1 MAVVA
6 DRSAFTFLFNSNH
19 ESLGCS
25 YGSVVNPA
33 FFSALLTADGM
44 REECARVYVGDLL
57 AYTWAKRVT
66 AVVTP
71 EKRTG
76 TGVRRG
82 LTQTQE
88 VDKGLWL
95 AILADFALSAG
106 ATTCTFD
113 PSRLPL
119 QLATHDTYMITLSS
133 LSSEV
138 ALRIDEKLAAHP
150 WYFGAMQ
157 LDCGNPLQRNLAC
170 GDLVYAY
177 AYFQG
182 RLALV
187 SYEWDCGECEY
198 GLQEGWWSTLPF
210 ASVFWLRVSG
220 EGDGAVIDEI
230 PIADAESGFER
241 LQEPP
246 SVPIEPLSPRGEA
259 SVLLLKRGQ
268 EGTPVERAV
277 KALARALSSSDANAP
292 SRVHVTA
299 GRLPGA
305 ERVVVPEAKL
315 REYILNPDHPDGK
328 HKAQNFSQA
337 LGIRREHWEYLAD
350 QLVQGIQAAPVEQVR
365 VNPDASLQYHILSPV
380 VGLNGHTATV
390 LSAWVVRPEEPPQL
404 VTAYPRT
411 ADAEAVAVPI
421 PRVVTE
427 FDAGSAEF
435 FACVHD
441 LASAAGETA
450 ASMCVPV
457 PMFVNNEVI
466 PEGEFG
472 WVTIIV
478 APEEDGYGGWL
489 LEQGHAEKGPRHL
502 RGFHLRVATG
512 EPFVQRARAYADE
525 YVAVLDANRIDA
537 RVDVRLD

>member
-1 MAVVA
+1 MA
-6 DRSAFTFLFNSNH
+6 DRSSYTFLFNSNH

-33 FFSALLTADGM
+33 FFSALLAADGM

-57 AYTWAKRVT
+57 AYTWAERVT
-66 AVVTP
+66 SVVTP

-113 PSRLPL
+113 PGRLPL
-119 QLATHDTYMITLSS
+119 QLGTHDTYMITLSS

-138 ALRIDEKLAAHP
+138 ALRIDEKLAGHP
-150 WYFGAMQ
+150 WYFGSMR

-170 GDLVYAY
+170 GDLIYGYAY
-177 AYFQG
+177 LRG
-182 RLALV
+182 RLALI

-198 GLQEGWWSTLPF
+198 ALKEGWWSDLPF
-210 ASVFWLRVSG
+210 GSVFWLRLSG

-246 SVPIEPLSPRGEA
+246 SVLIEPVSPRGEA

-277 KALARALSSSDANAP
+277 RALARALSSSDANAP

-305 ERVVVPEAKL
+305 ERAVVPEAKL
-315 REYILNPDHPDGK
+315 REYVLNPDHPDGK
-328 HKAQNFSQA
+328 HKAQNFMQV
-337 LGIRREHWEYLAD
+337 LDIGREHWEYLAD
-350 QLVQGIQAAPVEQVR
+350 QLIQGIQAAPVEQVR

-380 VGLNGHTATV
+380 VGLNGSKATV

-404 VTAYPRT
+404 VTAYLRT
-411 ADAEAVAVPI
+411 ADAEAVAAPI

-427 FDAGSAEF
+427 FEAGSAEF
-435 FACVHD
+435 FSCVHD
-441 LASAAGETA
+441 LASAAGEIA
-450 ASMCVPV
+450 ASTCVPV

-472 WVTIIV
+472 WVTVIV
-478 APEEDGYGGWL
+478 AREEDGYGRWL
-489 LEQGHAEKGPRHL
+489 LEQGHAARGPRHL
-502 RGFHLRVATG
+502 PGFHLRVATG
-512 EPFVQRARAYADE
+512 EPFVQRARAYADA
-525 YVAVLDANRIDA
+525 YVAVLKVNRIEA
-537 RVDVRLD
+537 RVDAQLD